1 MTEEIKVVQE
11 YPKYIQLE
19 NGYKIVENKQEEDT
33 LIKPVKKEEKN
44 EPASKDNSKGIDKKK
59 SNSNRGTGAG
69 RESN

>member
-1 MTEEIKVVQE
+1 MSEDIKVLNE

-19 NGYKIVENKQEEDT
+19 DGYKIVENKQEEDD

-44 EPASKDNSKGIDKKK
+44 EPASKDNSKGVDKKK
-59 SNSNRGTGAG
+59 SNPNRGTGSG